1 MNFFYRSLAAA
12 AGLAEVTAGQ
22 KIKIKISLLLAHDGT
37 AGKLLQ
43 AWEKAGREKVYNGRQ
58 VMITLDHQFP
68 APTAA
73 ARSLHRQLEEFA
85 ARENIRLFRRGEG
98 VLHQVVSEREA
109 LRPGLMIA
117 GADGHVATSGAFGAV
132 AFSLK
137 PEEMIPPLT
146 TGTLNVEV
154 PEIIEVEVQNRLS
167 FPASPRDLALT
178 LTGYLGGGLARGK
191 AVILSGSGVWELS
204 SSGKMTVC
212 NMLGET
218 GALTGLILPPE
229 MAGKEEPQKITLD
242 AAKIAPVVACPPEPG
257 NIRPLTEVVG
267 LSVTQVVVGGCSS
280 GRLEDMIALVQALGG
295 RKVHPQ
301 TNLVVTPASAEV
313 AEAMERDGITR
324 VLRSA
329 GAMINPPG
337 CGPCPGLHLGVLAPG
352 DRVVATIVRNTPGRM
367 GAPEAEIYLAS
378 PRTAGLAAAAGSLV
392 VS

>member
-22 KIKIKISLLLAHDGT
+22 RIRIKVSLLLAHDGT
-37 AGKLLQ
+37 AGKVLQ
-43 AWEKAGREKVYNGRQ
+43 AWEKAGREKVWNGPQ

-85 ARENIRLFRRGEG
+85 VRQNIRLYRRGEG
-98 VLHQVVSEREA
+98 VLHQVVSERET

-137 PEEMIPPLT
+137 PEEMIAPLT
-146 TGTLNVEV
+146 TGTLEVEV
-154 PEIIEVEVQNRLS
+154 PKIIGVEVQNRLS
-167 FPASPRDLALT
+167 LPSSPRDLALT
-178 LTGYLGGGLARGK
+178 LTGLLGGGLARGK

-212 NMLGET
+212 NMLGEM

-229 MAGKEEPQKITLD
+229 MAGKDVPQETVLD
-242 AAKIAPVVACPPEPG
+242 AAKIAPVVACPPGPG
-257 NIRPLTEVVG
+257 NIRPLTEVIG

-280 GRLEDMIALVQALGG
+280 GRLEDMIALTQALGG
-295 RKVHPQ
+295 RRVHPR
-301 TNLVVTPASAEV
+301 TNLIVTPASATV
-313 AEAMERDGITR
+313 AEAMEVDGLTR